1 MRNGNAIETRA
12 TGGRRDIFRASYGV
26 IVQRIRVPRARRR
39 AEVLQCTTT
48 RPEPASSGEC
58 GFSLFELL
66 VVIAIIGVLAA
77 AAIPR
82 FSDFRAAA
90 YDSRSQ
96 QDLRNLASAQE
107 LYRAANE
114 TYAADVADLPSFKPS
129 EGVEVTI
136 DAADQTAFRASA
148 EHPGGRNT
156 YSWDSEQQPSLT
168 SEPNG

>member
-1 MRNGNAIETRA
+1 MMSTAKSN
-12 TGGRRDIFRASYGV
+12 
-26 IVQRIRVPRARRR
+26 
-39 AEVLQCTTT
+39 
-48 RPEPASSGEC
+48 

-107 LYRAANE
+107 LYRATNE
-114 TYAADVADLPSFKPS
+114 VYADDIALLASFRPSD
-129 EGVEVTI
+129 GVELTI
-136 DAADQTAFRASA
+136 DAADRTLFHASA
-148 EHPGGRNT
+148 RHPAGRHLYRWESDAQPPLTATAGG
-156 YSWDSEQQPSLT
+156 
-168 SEPNG
+168 

>member
-1 MRNGNAIETRA
+1 MKRSQTKSNAR
-12 TGGRRDIFRASYGV
+12 
-26 IVQRIRVPRARRR
+26 
-39 AEVLQCTTT
+39 
-48 RPEPASSGEC
+48 

-107 LYRAANE
+107 LFRAVNE
-114 TYAADVADLPSFKPS
+114 SYADDVASLPSFRPS
-129 EGVEVTI
+129 DGVEVTI
-136 DAADQTAFRASA
+136 ESADPAAFRASA
-148 EHPGGRNT
+148 EHPGGRNL
-156 YSWDSEQQPSLT
+156 YSWDSAAQPSLT
-168 SEPNG
+168 EQPRS

>member
-1 MRNGNAIETRA
+1 MMSTAKSN
-12 TGGRRDIFRASYGV
+12 
-26 IVQRIRVPRARRR
+26 
-39 AEVLQCTTT
+39 
-48 RPEPASSGEC
+48 

-107 LYRAANE
+107 LYRATNE
-114 TYAADVADLPSFKPS
+114 VYADDIALLASFRPSD
-129 EGVEVTI
+129 GVELTI
-136 DAADQTAFRASA
+136 DAADRTLFHASA
-148 EHPGGRNT
+148 HHPAGRHL
-156 YSWDSEQQPSLT
+156 YRWESDAQPPLT
-168 SEPNG
+168 ATAGS

>member
-1 MRNGNAIETRA
+1 MMSTAKSN
-12 TGGRRDIFRASYGV
+12 
-26 IVQRIRVPRARRR
+26 
-39 AEVLQCTTT
+39 
-48 RPEPASSGEC
+48 

-107 LYRAANE
+107 LYRATNE
-114 TYAADVADLPSFKPS
+114 VYADDIALLASFRPSD
-129 EGVEVTI
+129 GVELTI
-136 DAADQTAFRASA
+136 DAADRTLFHASA
-148 EHPGGRNT
+148 RHPAGRHL
-156 YSWDSEQQPSLT
+156 YRWESDAQPPLT
-168 SEPNG
+168 ATAGS

>member
-1 MRNGNAIETRA
+1 MRSDERKRNGHH
-12 TGGRRDIFRASYGV
+12 
-26 IVQRIRVPRARRR
+26 
-39 AEVLQCTTT
+39 
-48 RPEPASSGEC
+48 

-114 TYAADVADLPSFKPS
+114 SYAAEVAELPSFKPS

-136 DAADQTAFRASA
+136 DAADQAAFRASA
-148 EHPGGRNT
+148 AHPGGRNT
-156 YSWDSEQQPSLT
+156 YSWDSDQQPSLT
-168 SEPNG
+168 AEPNG

>member
-1 MRNGNAIETRA
+1 MRKDR
-12 TGGRRDIFRASYGV
+12 
-26 IVQRIRVPRARRR
+26 
-39 AEVLQCTTT
+39 
-48 RPEPASSGEC
+48 SS

-82 FSDFRAAA
+82 FADFRAAA

-114 TYAADVADLPSFKPS
+114 TYATDLTALTSFRTS
-129 EGVEVTI
+129 DGVDVTI
-136 DAADQTAFRASA
+136 DSADQAGFHATA
-148 EHPGGRNT
+148 EHPGGHNL
-156 YSWDSEQQPSLT
+156 YEWDSSAQPALSSQPRT
-168 SEPNG
+168 